1 MKDFNYSTRS
11 TRPDFQGDFL
21 DLMLQATN
29 KPNIIS
35 FAGGL
40 PNPISFPTKEMADA
54 TFKVLNQHGTIAM
67 QYSIPE
73 GYLPLREYIARRYSQ
88 QGIEITAD
96 DIIITNGSQ
105 QALDILSAVLIDD
118 GDKILVEKP
127 SYLAALQVFHLYNPK
142 ISSITLN
149 DQGIELKELAKH
161 LSNHPKF
168 FYAIPTFQNP
178 TGLTYSDETRI
189 ALANL
194 IKETN
199 TIFIEDNPY
208 GDLRF
213 NDKTYLPIQPM
224 IKDQTILLGTFSKT
238 VSPGMRIGW
247 IACANSTLKKRLLAY
262 KQIVDLH
269 TNIFGQMVLHQY
281 LEDNSLDQHLE
292 KIKKLYKQQA
302 NQMITSIQKYF
313 PSSVKYT
320 LPQGGMFLWVTL
332 PSPLTAVELANEAI
346 KHDIAIAAGD
356 PFYEDERNVPSLRL
370 NYTNCDLET
379 IDLGIKKLGQIINH
393 LLANVTK

>member
-1 MKDFNYSTRS
+1 MKTFNYSTRS

-21 DLMLQATN
+21 DMMLQATN
-29 KPNIIS
+29 KPNLIS

-40 PNPISFPTKEMADA
+40 PNPISFPTQEMAAA
-54 TFKVLNQHGTIAM
+54 TQKVLDQHGTIAM

-73 GYLPLREYIARRYSQ
+73 GYLPLRQFIAHQYLK
-88 QGIEITAD
+88 QGIDISAN

-105 QALDILSAVLIDD
+105 QALDILSAVLIDE
-118 GDKILVEKP
+118 GDKILIEKP

-142 ISSITLN
+142 INSVTLN
-149 DQGIELKELAKH
+149 HHGIDLQELTAYLEQK
-161 LSNHPKF
+161 PKF

-178 TGLTYSDETRI
+178 TGLTYDNETRI

-194 IKETN
+194 LKKTN

-213 NDKTYLPIQPM
+213 NDETFLPIYPLL
-224 IKDQTILLGTFSKT
+224 KDQTILLGTFSKT

-247 IACANSTLKKRLLAY
+247 IACSNSYLKQKLLAY

-281 LEDNSLDQHLE
+281 LCDNSLEQHLE
-292 KIKKLYKQQA
+292 KIKKLYKEQA
-302 NQMITSIQKYF
+302 EQMITSIQKYF
-313 PSSVKYT
+313 PAEVKHT
-320 LPQGGMFLWVTL
+320 IPQGGMFLWVTL
-332 PSPLTAVELANEAI
+332 PQKLTAVALANEAI

-356 PFYEDERNVPSLRL
+356 PFYEEERNVSTLRL
-370 NYTNCDLET
+370 NYTNCDLKT
-379 IDLGIKKLGQIINH
+379 IDQCIKILGQIIKN
-393 LLANVTK
+393 LLAS

>member
-1 MKDFNYSTRS
+1 M
-11 TRPDFQGDFL
+11 
-21 DLMLQATN
+21 
-29 KPNIIS
+29 
-35 FAGGL
+35 
-40 PNPISFPTKEMADA
+40 
-54 TFKVLNQHGTIAM
+54 
-67 QYSIPE
+67 
-73 GYLPLREYIARRYSQ
+73 
-88 QGIEITAD
+88 
-96 DIIITNGSQ
+96 
-105 QALDILSAVLIDD
+105 
-118 GDKILVEKP
+118 
-127 SYLAALQVFHLYNPK
+127 
-142 ISSITLN
+142 
-149 DQGIELKELAKH
+149 
-161 LSNHPKF
+161 
-168 FYAIPTFQNP
+168 
-178 TGLTYSDETRI
+178 
-189 ALANL
+189 
-194 IKETN
+194 
-199 TIFIEDNPY
+199 
-208 GDLRF
+208 
-213 NDKTYLPIQPM
+213 
-224 IKDQTILLGTFSKT
+224 LGTFSKT

-379 IDLGIKKLGQIINH
+379 IDLGIKKLGQIINQ

>member
-1 MKDFNYSTRS
+1 MKTFNYSTRS

-21 DLMLQATN
+21 DMMLQATN
-29 KPNIIS
+29 KPNLIS

-40 PNPISFPTKEMADA
+40 PNPISFPTQEMAAA
-54 TFKVLNQHGTIAM
+54 TQKVLDQHGTIAM

-73 GYLPLREYIARRYSQ
+73 GYLPLRQFIAHQYLK
-88 QGIEITAD
+88 QGIDISAN

-105 QALDILSAVLIDD
+105 QALDILSAVLIDE
-118 GDKILVEKP
+118 GDKILIEKP

-142 ISSITLN
+142 INSVTLN
-149 DQGIELKELAKH
+149 H
-161 LSNHPKF
+161 
-168 FYAIPTFQNP
+168 
-178 TGLTYSDETRI
+178 TGLTYDNETRI

-194 IKETN
+194 LKKTN

-213 NDKTYLPIQPM
+213 NDETFLPIYPLL
-224 IKDQTILLGTFSKT
+224 KDQTILLGTFSKT

-247 IACANSTLKKRLLAY
+247 IACSNSYLKQKLLAY

-281 LEDNSLDQHLE
+281 LCDNSLEQHLE
-292 KIKKLYKQQA
+292 KIKKLYKEQA
-302 NQMITSIQKYF
+302 EQMITSIQKYF
-313 PSSVKYT
+313 PAEVKHT
-320 LPQGGMFLWVTL
+320 IPQGGMFLWVTL
-332 PSPLTAVELANEAI
+332 PQKLTAVALANEAI

-356 PFYEDERNVPSLRL
+356 PFYEEERNVSTLRL
-370 NYTNCDLET
+370 NYTNCDLKT
-379 IDLGIKKLGQIINH
+379 IDQGIKILGQIIKN
-393 LLANVTK
+393 LLAS